1 MLSLLF
7 QYECYGFVLLNPQ
20 LGGLPIQ
27 STRNMFGRQ
36 VNSFEAPVNVYNP
49 ALRGCS
55 ETDASAVD
63 SCHGIFIRA
72 PGINKLLSPDVEVL
86 GTLADKQKTI
96 VAVRHRNLIATCFHP
111 ELTKDLRW
119 HRYFV
124 DSVLELKC
132 ETPRKDTTK

>member
-1 MLSLLF
+1 MESNS
-7 QYECYGFVLLNPQ
+7 FVLFNPQ

-36 VNSFEAPVNVYNP
+36 VNSFEAPVHVCNP
-49 ALRGCS
+49 ALRGSSS
-55 ETDASAVD
+55 EPDAVAVD
-63 SCHGIFIRA
+63 SCHGVFIRA

-86 GTLADKQKTI
+86 GTLADKEKTI
-96 VAVRHRNLIATCFHP
+96 VAVRHRNLIGTCFHP

-132 ETPRKDTTK
+132 ESPQKDTSKR